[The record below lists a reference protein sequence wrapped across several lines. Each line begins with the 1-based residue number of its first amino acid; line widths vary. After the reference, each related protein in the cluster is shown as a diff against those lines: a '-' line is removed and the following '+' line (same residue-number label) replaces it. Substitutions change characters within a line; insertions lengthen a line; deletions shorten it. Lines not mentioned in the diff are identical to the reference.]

1 LTIHRTRAILVA
13 ITVTETAKMPDRSE
27 FLRQE
32 YVARINRVIDHVDAH
47 LDAGLTLGEL
57 ADVACFSRF
66 HFHRIFSAM
75 VGETITDYVK
85 RIRLQ
90 NAAARLVNNPRDS
103 VTGIAMACGFSSP
116 SVFARAFRERF
127 GVSAT
132 TWRAYGGRAPGA
144 RPRRNDGTAERKAGQ
159 ADRKA
164 GDAADGYLLH
174 PREHLAEQRRNDMA
188 VRAQSI
194 EVKELNELN
203 VAYIRHIGAYNRIG
217 EAFGKLMRWAGPRGL
232 LRFPETK
239 SLAVYRD
246 SPEVTDV
253 SRLRSDACITVPEG
267 TKVDGEA
274 GLMRIPGGAF
284 AVGRFEISGDEFG
297 EAWNALMGGWLPG
310 SGWQPD
316 DRMCYEL
323 YLNDHE
329 QHPQKKFIIDICE
342 PVKPL

>member
-1 LTIHRTRAILVA
+1 
-13 ITVTETAKMPDRSE
+13 
-27 FLRQE
+27 
-32 YVARINRVIDHVDAH
+32 
-47 LDAGLTLGEL
+47 
-57 ADVACFSRF
+57 
-66 HFHRIFSAM
+66 
-75 VGETITDYVK
+75 
-85 RIRLQ
+85 
-90 NAAARLVNNPRDS
+90 
-103 VTGIAMACGFSSP
+103 
-116 SVFARAFRERF
+116 
-127 GVSAT
+127 
-132 TWRAYGGRAPGA
+132 
-144 RPRRNDGTAERKAGQ
+144 
-159 ADRKA
+159 
-164 GDAADGYLLH
+164 
-174 PREHLAEQRRNDMA
+174 MA
-188 VRAQSI
+188 VQAQSI
-194 EVKELNELN
+194 EVKELGELH

-267 TKVDGEA
+267 TKVDGEV
-274 GLMRIPGGAF
+274 GLMRIPGGQF

>member
-1 LTIHRTRAILVA
+1 MTG
-13 ITVTETAKMPDRSE
+13 RSE

-47 LDAGLTLGEL
+47 LDADLTLGEL

-90 NAAARLVNNPRDS
+90 NAASRLINNPRDS
-103 VTGIAMACGFSSP
+103 VTDIALACGFSSP

-132 TWRAYGGRAPGA
+132 AWRAGGGGTPDA
-144 RPRRNDGTAERKAGQ
+144 RLRDRDGTTDSKAGQ
-159 ADRKA
+159 ADRKP
-164 GDAADGYLLH
+164 GDAPDGHLLH
-174 PREHLAEQRRNDMA
+174 PREHLEERRRDDMA
-188 VRAQSI
+188 VQAQSV
-194 EVKELNELN
+194 EVKELSELH

-217 EAFGKLMRWAGPRGL
+217 EAFEKLMRWAGPRGL

-267 TKVDGEA
+267 TKVDGEVN
-274 GLMRIPGGAF
+274 LMRIPGGKF
-284 AVGRFEISGDEFG
+284 AVGRFEISGDQFG
-297 EAWNALMGGWLPG
+297 EAWNVLMGGWLPG

-329 QHPQKKFIIDICE
+329 RHPQKKFIIDICE
-342 PVKPL
+342 PIKPL

>member
-1 LTIHRTRAILVA
+1 ML
-13 ITVTETAKMPDRSE
+13 DRSE

-32 YVARINRVIDHVDAH
+32 YVARINRVIDHIDAH
-47 LDAGLTLGEL
+47 LGADLTLDAL

-75 VGETITDYVK
+75 VGETVTDYLK

-90 NAAARLVNNPRDS
+90 NAASRLVNNPRDS
-103 VTGIAMACGFSSP
+103 VTDIAMACGFSSP
-116 SVFARAFRERF
+116 SVFARAFKERF
-127 GVSAT
+127 GVSASA
-132 TWRAYGGRAPGA
+132 WRAGGGRAPIESRHGTEGA
-144 RPRRNDGTAERKAGQ
+144 AASNAGQ
-159 ADRKA
+159 ADRTTGEA
-164 GDAADGYLLH
+164 RGGGLLH
-174 PREHLAEQRRNDMA
+174 PREHLVDDRRKIMT
-188 VRAQSI
+188 VKGQSI
-194 EVKELNELN
+194 EVKELPELH
-203 VAYIRHIGAYNRIG
+203 VAYIRHIGPYHRIG

-246 SPEVTDV
+246 SPETTEEAK
-253 SRLRSDACITVPEG
+253 LRSDACITVPEG
-267 TKVDGEA
+267 TKVDGEV
-274 GLMRIPGGAF
+274 GLMRIPGGKF
-284 AVGRFEISGDEFG
+284 AVGRFEIAGDQFG

-310 SGWQPD
+310 SGYQPD

-342 PVKPL
+342 PIKPL

>member
-1 LTIHRTRAILVA
+1 MNDRT
-13 ITVTETAKMPDRSE
+13 E

-32 YVARINRVIDHVDAH
+32 YVARINRVIDHIDAH
-47 LDAGLTLGEL
+47 LGDELTLAAL
-57 ADVACFSRF
+57 ADIACFSRF

-75 VGETITDYVK
+75 VGETITDYIK

-90 NAAARLVNNPRDS
+90 NAAARLINNPRDS
-103 VTGIAMACGFSSP
+103 VTDIAMVCGFSSP
-116 SVFARAFRERF
+116 SVFARAFKDQF
-127 GVSAT
+127 GTSASA
-132 TWRAYGGRAPGA
+132 WRSSAGSVHRA
-144 RPRRNDGTAERKAGQ
+144 RPPATSGTADSKAGQ
-159 ADRKA
+159 ADRKP
-164 GDAADGYLLH
+164 GDAPDGHLLH

-188 VRAQSI
+188 VPAQSI
-194 EVKELNELN
+194 EVKELPELH
-203 VAYIRHIGAYNRIG
+203 VAYVRHIGPFNRIG
-217 EAFGKLMRWAGPRGL
+217 EAFGKLMQWAGPRGL

-253 SRLRSDACITVPEG
+253 SKLRSDACITIPEG
-267 TKVDGEA
+267 TKVDGEV
-274 GLMRIPGGAF
+274 GLMKIPGGTF
-284 AVGRFEISGDEFG
+284 VVGRFEIAGDQFA

-310 SGWQPD
+310 SGYQPD

-342 PVKPL
+342 PIKPL

>member
-1 LTIHRTRAILVA
+1 
-13 ITVTETAKMPDRSE
+13 MPDRSE

-32 YVARINRVIDHVDAH
+32 YVARVNRVIDHVDAH
-47 LDAGLTLGEL
+47 LDADLTLGEL

-90 NAAARLVNNPRDS
+90 NAASRLVNNPRDS
-103 VTGIAMACGFSSP
+103 VTDIAMACGFSSP
-116 SVFARAFRERF
+116 SVFARAFKDKF
-127 GVSAT
+127 GVSASA
-132 TWRAYGGRAPGA
+132 WRANGGHPPGA
-144 RPRRNDGTAERKAGQ
+144 RPRRNDGISDRKADQ

-164 GDAADGYLLH
+164 GDAADDHLLH

-188 VRAQSI
+188 VSAQSI
-194 EVKELNELN
+194 EVKELGELH

-232 LRFPETK
+232 LKFPETK

-267 TKVDGEA
+267 TKVDGEV
-274 GLMRIPGGAF
+274 GLMKIPGGQF

-310 SGWQPD
+310 SAWQPD

-323 YLNDHE
+323 YLNDH
-329 QHPQKKFIIDICE
+329 
-342 PVKPL
+342 

>member
-1 LTIHRTRAILVA
+1 
-13 ITVTETAKMPDRSE
+13 MPDRSE

-32 YVARINRVIDHVDAH
+32 YVARVNRVIDHVDAH
-47 LDAGLTLGEL
+47 LDADLTLGEL

-90 NAAARLVNNPRDS
+90 NAASRLVNNPRDS
-103 VTGIAMACGFSSP
+103 VTDIAMACGFSSP
-116 SVFARAFRERF
+116 SVFARAFKDKF
-127 GVSAT
+127 GVSASA
-132 TWRAYGGRAPGA
+132 WRANGGHPPGA
-144 RPRRNDGTAERKAGQ
+144 RPRRNDGISDRKADQ

-164 GDAADGYLLH
+164 GDAADDHLLH

-188 VRAQSI
+188 VSAQSI
-194 EVKELNELN
+194 EVKELGELH

-232 LRFPETK
+232 LKFPETK

-267 TKVDGEA
+267 TKVDGEV
-274 GLMRIPGGAF
+274 GLMKIPGGQF

-329 QHPQKKFIIDICE
+329 RHPQKKFIIDICE

>member
-1 LTIHRTRAILVA
+1 MT
-13 ITVTETAKMPDRSE
+13 DRSE

-47 LDAGLTLGEL
+47 LDADLTLGEL

-90 NAAARLVNNPRDS
+90 NAASRLVNNPRDS

-127 GVSAT
+127 GVSASA
-132 TWRAYGGRAPGA
+132 WRAGGRRAPEAHLHGK
-144 RPRRNDGTAERKAGQ
+144 DGTADRTEGQ

-164 GDAADGYLLH
+164 GDAADGRLLH
-174 PREHLAEQRRNDMA
+174 PREHLADQRRNDMA
-188 VRAQSI
+188 VQAQSI
-194 EVKELNELN
+194 EMKELSELH

-217 EAFGKLMRWAGPRGL
+217 EAFAKLMRWAGPRGL
-232 LRFPETK
+232 VRFPETK

-246 SPEVTDV
+246 SPETTEEAK
-253 SRLRSDACITVPEG
+253 LRSDACITVPEG
-267 TKVDGEA
+267 TKVDGEVN
-274 GLMRIPGGAF
+274 LMRIPGGKF
-284 AVGRFEISGDEFG
+284 AVGRFEIAGDQFG
-297 EAWNALMGGWLPG
+297 EAWNVLMGGWLPG
-310 SGWQPD
+310 SGYQPD